1 MKTRAN
7 YVGRRENRRRWRQGL
22 PLVGGLL
29 VLSGCAT
36 PESVRESVY
45 SSRQKAHE
53 QWAAQRGAERNAL
66 PELSGRL
73 TLEDAIKVALT
84 YNKPLQAVMQDR
96 DVARGQVLESYGE
109 ALPKVS
115 AAADYTRLDEVS
127 GFNVGGQNVSLGQLD
142 NYSADLTVRQPIFR
156 GGAID
161 AALQSARLY
170 EYLTEESVRE
180 QVQATIFE
188 VANAYNSALLAQHLL
203 DVYREAVR
211 SAEAHLRDV
220 EKKLGQGLASRFDVL
235 RAEVDVSNFKAEMI
249 QQQNR
254 LNLARTRLWKVMGV
268 SQETDVALA
277 GELMYE
283 AVEPVFEDVVR
294 VAHLNRPDLYRAEL
308 AVRLQEQAVR
318 VARSAYW
325 PRLDATFTQ
334 GWARPDPHA
343 STKDEWGDSWVAGVE
358 LELPLFDGL
367 ARKGR
372 LVQERA
378 ILERRRIE
386 RKDAEERVLL
396 DIQQA
401 LLALRD
407 AAEFV
412 ESQRL
417 NLDRAQEGLRLA
429 EVGYQQGI
437 HTEVAIADARAALT
451 QARGLYYQSIYDHTS
466 ARIALQRAM
475 GVLGPGREDAGL
487 AAPGMDNIPNAA
499 DLTPND
505 THVEPIPPKAGEH
518 EEDAE

>member
-1 MKTRAN
+1 
-7 YVGRRENRRRWRQGL
+7 
-22 PLVGGLL
+22 
-29 VLSGCAT
+29 
-36 PESVRESVY
+36 
-45 SSRQKAHE
+45 
-53 QWAAQRGAERNAL
+53 
-66 PELSGRL
+66 
-73 TLEDAIKVALT
+73 
-84 YNKPLQAVMQDR
+84 
-96 DVARGQVLESYGE
+96 
-109 ALPKVS
+109 
-115 AAADYTRLDEVS
+115 
-127 GFNVGGQNVSLGQLD
+127 
-142 NYSADLTVRQPIFR
+142 
-156 GGAID
+156 
-161 AALQSARLY
+161 
-170 EYLTEESVRE
+170 
-180 QVQATIFE
+180 
-188 VANAYNSALLAQHLL
+188 
-203 DVYREAVR
+203 
-211 SAEAHLRDV
+211 
-220 EKKLGQGLASRFDVL
+220 
-235 RAEVDVSNFKAEMI
+235 
-249 QQQNR
+249 
-254 LNLARTRLWKVMGV
+254 MGV